1 MVTSLHSVG
10 DDCTLPITP
19 EYHVIPPKISQL
31 PPPPQFLRRWWMTDP
46 LSQDNT
52 K

>member
-31 PPPPQFLRRWWMTDP
+31 PPPI
-46 LSQDNT
+46 SQAMVDD
-52 K
+52 